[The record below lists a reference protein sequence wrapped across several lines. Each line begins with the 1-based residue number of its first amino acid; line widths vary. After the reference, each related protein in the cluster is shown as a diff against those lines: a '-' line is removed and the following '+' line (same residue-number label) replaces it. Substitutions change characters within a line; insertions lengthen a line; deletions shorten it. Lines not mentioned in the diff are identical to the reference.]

1 VLEMIEESKCNLGI
15 KLRPA
20 VYTDVDSVLS
30 WRNEPA
36 TVLNMKTKRLLNFQE
51 HNHWFKKTIIDPK
64 CVFLIIE
71 SGQEPIGQLR
81 YELENQMAKVS
92 INITEKW
99 HGKGVASKAF
109 YLGSVHIKRI
119 DFSKT
124 VFARVLKTNV
134 GSIRAMEN
142 ASFKIVNEISY
153 EGEPHYYMSHD
164 LKEFE
169 V

>member
-1 VLEMIEESKCNLGI
+1 MIEESKSNLII

-20 VYTDVDSVLS
+20 VYSDVNIVLS

-51 HNHWFKKTIIDPK
+51 HNHWFEKTIIDPN

-109 YLGSVHIKRI
+109 YLGSLHIKYI

-124 VFARVLKTNV
+124 VFARVLKSNV

-142 ASFKIVNEISY
+142 AGFEIINEISY
-153 EGEPHYYMSHD
+153 EGEPHYYMVHD
-164 LKEFE
+164 LKEFG

>member
-1 VLEMIEESKCNLGI
+1 MIDELKCNLRI
-15 KLRPA
+15 KLRLA
-20 VYTDVDSVLS
+20 VYTDVNSVLS

-36 TVLNMKTKRLLNFQE
+36 TVLNMKTKRVLNFQE
-51 HNHWFKKTIIDPK
+51 HNHWFKKTIIDPN

-71 SGQEPIGQLR
+71 ADQEPIGQLR

-109 YLGSVHIKRI
+109 YLGSLHIKNVN
-119 DFSKT
+119 FSKT
-124 VFARVLKTNV
+124 VFARVLKSNA
-134 GSIRAMEN
+134 GSIRAMAN
-142 ASFKIVNEISY
+142 AGFKIINEISY

-164 LKEFE
+164 LNEFE